1 MVEGYVYGENYSKV
15 DDDACSVSSLEDTKD
30 IAYLSD
36 EELSNKYTFLDKNKT
51 KKKTKNNKK
60 LQLTKDKFV

>member
-1 MVEGYVYGENYSKV
+1 MVEGYVHGHNYEKV
-15 DDDACSVSSLEDTKD
+15 DDDTSSVGSLEDTKD

-36 EELSNKYTFLDKNKT
+36 EELSNKYTFLDKKKT

-60 LQLTKDKFV
+60 MQLTKENFI